1 MILDLCAGSGMLPLA
16 LAEALPSELGD
27 EVFSVRYAVPRDRAS
42 QRVLE
47 AHEYRCAPAWD
58 HPTIPLD
65 DVDVVCASG
74 AFFRQPATGPADYGA
89 VEPLAALL
97 AVHRPRIVVWAIP
110 ESVATRGM
118 GLEGRLVADE
128 FQRVMATVSYDVR
141 WCRADAVAVGA
152 CHRRHWRFA
161 LGVRAEES
169 RFAYAPGGP
178 QGCRSKLKLVATP
191 RPNDGQRSAAPR
203 RRGRRPGRFRDT
215 ALPVQLAHAAK
226 GDQGLFATIFR
237 AALARHTKLVGRPF
251 DIVSDMLDRGRE
263 IRPEFYEWL
272 MDWPQDWAVPAG
284 DRAARIRICGGGV
297 MAAQA
302 VAAFEHL
309 AKFVKV
315 PR

>member
-47 AHEYRCAPAWD
+47 AHEYRCAPAWV

-74 AFFRQPATGPADYGA
+74 AFLRQSATGPADCGA

-97 AVHRPRIVVWAIP
+97 AVHRPRIVAWAIP

-128 FQRVMATVSYDVR
+128 FQRVMTAASYDTR
-141 WCRADAVAVGA
+141 WCRADAVSVGA
-152 CHRRHWRFA
+152 CHCRHWRFA
-161 LGVRAEES
+161 LGVRAEDS
-169 RFAYAPGGP
+169 RFEYAPGGL

-191 RPNDGQRSAAPR
+191 RPNDGQRSGAPR
-203 RRGRRPGRFRDT
+203 RCSRRTRQFRDT
-215 ALPVQLAHAAK
+215 TLSAQIAHVAK
-226 GDQGLFATIFR
+226 GDQGRFAMIFR
-237 AALARHTKLVGRPF
+237 AALAQHTKLVGRPF
-251 DIVSDMLDRGRE
+251 DVVSDMLDRGRE

-272 MDWPQDWAVPAG
+272 MDWPQGWTAPAG
-284 DRAARIRICGGGV
+284 GRAARIRICGGGV

-302 VAAFEHL
+302 VAAFKHL

>member
-47 AHEYRCAPAWD
+47 AHEYRCASAWD
-58 HPTIPLD
+58 HPAIPLD

-74 AFFRQPATGPADYGA
+74 AFLRQPATGPADYGA

-97 AVHRPRIVVWAIP
+97 AVHRPRVVAWATP

-118 GLEGRLVADE
+118 GLEGCLVADE
-128 FQRVMATVSYDVR
+128 FQRVMATASYDVR

-152 CHRRHWRFA
+152 CHRRRWRFA

-178 QGCRSKLKLVATP
+178 QGCRSTLKLVATP
-191 RPNDGQRSAAPR
+191 RPNDGQWSAAPR
-203 RRGRRPGRFRDT
+203 HRGRRRGQFRDT
-215 ALPVQLAHAAK
+215 TLPAQIAYAAK

-237 AALARHTKLVGRPF
+237 AALARHTRLVGRPF
-251 DIVSDMLDRGRE
+251 DAVSDMLDRGRE

-272 MDWPQDWAVPAG
+272 MDWPQGWTVPAG

-302 VAAFEHL
+302 VAAFEYL